1 MIEEALADLR
11 SKFQAAF
18 GVFVGDSLRTSATPR
33 RLVLRVE
40 GLAPQAPDTQV
51 LVQGPYLSAGPKAA
65 EGFARKQGTTVEA
78 LAKITDSK
86 GERCV
91 FHQHIKGQKVD
102 EALREKLPEL
112 IRNIH
117 FPKSMQWTGKGGVRF
132 IRPIRWIVALLD
144 KAVVDFE
151 IAGIRS
157 GNMTRGHRILGAK
170 GPIPVTTQNYEGQL
184 RDNYV
189 LVKEQEREARIQS
202 GLVDG
207 AE

>member
-18 GVFVGDSLRTSATPR
+18 GVFGGDSLRTSATPR

-40 GLAPQAPDTQV
+40 GLILQAPDAQV
-51 LVQGPYLSAGPKAA
+51 LVQGPYLSAGAKAA
-65 EGFARKQGTTVEA
+65 EGFARKQGTTVQE
-78 LAKITDSK
+78 LAKISDAK
-86 GERCV
+86 GERYIV
-91 FHQHIKGQKVD
+91 HQHVKGQKVD

-112 IRNIH
+112 IRNIY
-117 FPKSMQWTGKGGVRF
+117 FPKSMHWAGKGGVRF

-144 KAVVDFE
+144 ECVVDFE

-157 GNMTRGHRILGAK
+157 GNKSRGHRILGPK
-170 GPIPVTTQNYEGQL
+170 EPIPVTISDYERQL
-184 RDNYV
+184 RGSYV
-189 LVKEQEREARIQS
+189 LVNEPEREARIQS

-207 AE
+207 